1 MTGAMTSRDVAL
13 VQGPPGTGKTTV
25 FESAVNHSVD
35 QMGGD
40 TAMVYMAPTNRLVE
54 EMLEKVA
61 FVYKALGKSKGDIA
75 NEVRVY
81 GSQFNFG
88 PTYAKMNLA
97 PDTQVKLVI
106 TTEYQRI
113 FATRER
119 VTSYHLMIDEASK
132 SPLHA
137 PFIALA
143 DSLLTYRGEALASI
157 NVIGDPQQAITL
169 NEEYRGQRGRNFLI
183 MNAFLRGL
191 LDDGTRQQVD
201 KKELTLLQAS
211 RDTLQKYFSFLDTS
225 RRMPHP
231 SEVPISKGYYD
242 GMLKS
247 KFNASD
253 VMKELWDP
261 NTAAKV
267 KSVDKD
273 MEFVVSKLE
282 EGLTTDIPS
291 FYVKTS
297 GFQFEDDG
305 LSFDPFRAHAGV
317 AFATGLAAITGKRT
331 AVLTTYTDQWT
342 QMKIDFSENFQHI
355 LTDNGRKKDLVT
367 FSTIHKWL
375 GAESDNVIAVLGK
388 EHPGTPEHRTIY
400 FQEPELLNVQL
411 SRHLKTLT
419 VVGDLGKLA
428 KTVSQ
433 VHMME
438 HETNYNN
445 MKLTAEELITQ
456 AGLERIKENVRKVRA
471 GDACV
476 YAPWPDATAKD

>member
-1 MTGAMTSRDVAL
+1 MSG
-13 VQGPPGTGKTTV
+13 GTT
-25 FESAVNHSVD
+25 
-35 QMGGD
+35 
-40 TAMVYMAPTNRLVE
+40 MVYMAPTNRLVE

-61 FVYKALGKSKGDIA
+61 FVYKGLGKSKGDIA
-75 NEVRVY
+75 NDVRVY

-97 PDTQVKLVI
+97 PDSQVKLVI
-106 TTEYQRI
+106 TTEYQRV
-113 FATRER
+113 FASRER
-119 VTSYHLMIDEASK
+119 ISSYHLLIDEASK
-132 SPLHA
+132 SPLHS

-169 NEEYRGQRGRNFLI
+169 NEEYRGPRGRNFLI

-191 LDDGTRQQVD
+191 LDDGIKQQVD
-201 KKELTLLQAS
+201 RKELTLLQAS

-225 RRMPHP
+225 YRMPHP

-247 KFNASD
+247 KFTAGE
-253 VMKELWDP
+253 VMKELWDS
-261 NTAAKV
+261 NMAAKV
-267 KSVDKD
+267 KSVNKD
-273 MEFVVSKLE
+273 MEFVTSKLE

-342 QMKIDFSENFQHI
+342 QMKIDYRENFAHI
-355 LTDNGRKKDLVT
+355 LTDNGRRTDLVT
-367 FSTIHKWL
+367 FSTVHKWL
-375 GAESDNVIAVLGK
+375 GAESDNVVAVLGK
-388 EHPGTPEHRTIY
+388 EHSGTEDHHTIY

-419 VVGDLGKLA
+419 VVGDLGKLI
-428 KTVSQ
+428 KTVNQ

-438 HETNYNN
+438 HATNYNN
-445 MKLTAEELITQ
+445 MKLTAEELIGQ
-456 AGLERIKENVRKVRA
+456 AGLERIKENVRRVRP
-471 GDACV
+471 GDACI
-476 YAPWPDATAKD
+476 YAPWPDLKAE

>member
-1 MTGAMTSRDVAL
+1 MAKRDVAL

-25 FESAVNHSVD
+25 FESAVNAAVD
-35 QMGGD
+35 KMSGGS
-40 TAMVYMAPTNRLVE
+40 TMVYMAPTNRLVA

-61 FVYKALGKSKGDIA
+61 YVYRLLGKSMSDIA

-88 PTYAKMNLA
+88 MTYAKMNMA

-106 TTEYQRI
+106 TTEYQRV
-113 FATRER
+113 FTTTATF
-119 VTSYHLMIDEASK
+119 HLMIDEASK

-143 DSLLTYRGEALASI
+143 EDLLSNRGNALASI
-157 NVIGDPQQAITL
+157 SVIGDPQQAITL
-169 NEEYRGQRGRNFLI
+169 NEEYRSPRGKNFLI

-191 LDDGTRQQVD
+191 LDDSMKKQVD
-201 KKELTLLQAS
+201 KKEVSLLQAS
-211 RDTLQKYFSFLDTS
+211 RDTLGKYFSFLETS

-231 SEVPISKGYYD
+231 TEVPISKGYYD

-247 KFNASD
+247 KFTAAE
-253 VMKELWDP
+253 VMKDLWDP
-261 NTAAKV
+261 NIAAKV
-267 KSVDKD
+267 KDVNDD
-273 MEFVVSKLE
+273 MKFVVGKLE
-282 EGLTTDIPS
+282 EGLTTDIPA

-297 GFQFEDDG
+297 GFTYEHDDM
-305 LSFDPFRAHAGV
+305 SFDPFRGHAGV

-342 QMKIDFSENFQHI
+342 QMKIDYRENFAHI
-355 LTDNGRKKDLVT
+355 LKENARDPNLVSFGT
-367 FSTIHKWL
+367 VHRWL
-375 GAESDNVIAVLGK
+375 GAESDNIIAVLGK
-388 EHPGTPEHRTIY
+388 ENPGTQEHHTIY

-419 VVGDLGKLA
+419 IVGDLGKLI
-428 KTVSQ
+428 KTVNQ
-433 VHMME
+433 VHMIE
-438 HETNYNN
+438 HETNYSN
-445 MKLTAEELITQ
+445 MKVTAEELINQ
-456 AGLERIKENVRKVRA
+456 AGLERIKENVRKVRP

-476 YAPWPDATAKD
+476 YAPWPDVKAE

>member
-1 MTGAMTSRDVAL
+1 M
-13 VQGPPGTGKTTV
+13 QGPPGTGKTTV
-25 FESAVNHSVD
+25 FESVVNASVD
-35 QMGGD
+35 GMGGGV
-40 TAMVYMAPTNRLVE
+40 TMVYMAPTNRLVR

-61 FVYKALGKSKGDIA
+61 YVYKVLGKARGDLA

-81 GSQFNFG
+81 GSQFYFG
-88 PTYAKMNLA
+88 PTYGKMNLA
-97 PDTQVKLVI
+97 PDNQVKLII

-119 VTSYHLMIDEASK
+119 ASSYHLLIDEASK

-157 NVIGDPQQAITL
+157 NVIGDPQQAIML
-169 NEEYRGQRGRNFLI
+169 NEEYRGYEGKNYLI

-191 LDDGTRQQVD
+191 LDDGTRAQVD
-201 KKELTLLQAS
+201 RNELTLLQAS

-247 KFNASD
+247 KFTAGE
-253 VMKELWDP
+253 VMKGLWDP
-261 NTAAKV
+261 NIAVKV
-267 KSVDKD
+267 KKVNKD
-273 MEFVVSKLE
+273 MEFVVGKLE

-305 LSFDPFRAHAGV
+305 LSFDPLRAHAGV
-317 AFATGLAAITGKRT
+317 AFASGLAAITGRPT

-342 QMKIDFSENFQHI
+342 QMKIDYGVKFAPI
-355 LTDNGRKKDLVT
+355 LEANGWKKDLV
-367 FSTIHKWL
+367 SI
-375 GAESDNVIAVLGK
+375 SSVL
-388 EHPGTPEHRTIY
+388 
-400 FQEPELLNVQL
+400 
-411 SRHLKTLT
+411 
-419 VVGDLGKLA
+419 
-428 KTVSQ
+428 
-433 VHMME
+433 
-438 HETNYNN
+438 
-445 MKLTAEELITQ
+445 
-456 AGLERIKENVRKVRA
+456 
-471 GDACV
+471 
-476 YAPWPDATAKD
+476 